1 MSKPLTPKQE
11 KFCQEYIVDLNGTQA
26 AIRAGYSQK
35 TAYSMAEK
43 LLKKP
48 EIKAK
53 VAQSRKEQESRT
65 TIDADWAI
73 QRYGEIANFKI
84 EDVVSFNGSQVIFK
98 PMSEWTP
105 DAKGAVSSLKLDR
118 NGNVVEIKTHSKLA
132 ALDALARHLGMFDDL
147 NAAMS
152 TLRNYS
158 LNLGQSS
165 DGKWFVVDSGMTLV
179 RSEQN

>member
-11 KFCQEYIVDLNGTQA
+11 KFCQEYMVDLNGTQA

-53 VAQSRKEQESRT
+53 VAQSRQEQELRT
-65 TIDADWAI
+65 MIDTDWVV

-84 EDVVSFNGSQVIFK
+84 DDILSFDGRQVTFK

-105 DAKGAVSSLKLDR
+105 DTKGAVSSIKLDR
-118 NGNVVEIKTHSKLA
+118 NGNVVEVKTHSKIA
-132 ALDALARHLGMFDDL
+132 ALEALARHVGLFDDL

-152 TLRNYS
+152 TLRHHS
-158 LNLGQSS
+158 LTLGQSP
-165 DGKWFVVDSGMTLV
+165 DGKWFVVDSGMRIV

>member
-1 MSKPLTPKQE
+1 MSKLLTPKQE

-26 AIRAGYSQK
+26 AIRAGYSHK
-35 TAYSMAEK
+35 TAYSMAGK

-53 VAQSRKEQESRT
+53 LAQSRQEQESRT
-65 TIDADWAI
+65 IIDADWAI

-84 EDVVSFNGSQVIFK
+84 DDILSFDGRQVTFK

-105 DAKGAVSSLKLDR
+105 DTKGAVSSIKLDR

-132 ALDALARHLGMFDDL
+132 ALDALAKHVGLFGDL
-147 NAAMS
+147 NAAMA
-152 TLRNYS
+152 TLRSYS
-158 LNLGQSS
+158 LNLGQSP

>member
-11 KFCQEYIVDLNGTQA
+11 KFCQEYIINLNGTQA

-53 VAQSRKEQESRT
+53 LAQSRQEQESRT
-65 TIDADWAI
+65 QIDADWAL

-84 EDVVSFNGSQVIFK
+84 EDIVSFNGSQVIFK

-105 DAKGAVSSLKLDR
+105 EAKGAVSSLKLDR

-132 ALDALARHLGMFDDL
+132 ALDSIAKHLGLFGDL
-147 NAAMS
+147 NTAIA
-152 TLRNYS
+152 TLKKYS
-158 LNLGQSS
+158 LNLGQSP

-179 RSEQN
+179 RSEHN